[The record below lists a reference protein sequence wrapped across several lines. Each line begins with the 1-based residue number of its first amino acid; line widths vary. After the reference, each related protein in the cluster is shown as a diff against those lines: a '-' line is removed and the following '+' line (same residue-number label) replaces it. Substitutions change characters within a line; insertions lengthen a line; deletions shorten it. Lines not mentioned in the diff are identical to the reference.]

1 MPDILDNQDQ
11 PAVPPTPPEGAPPS
25 GAAPPPGG
33 NRNVIVLVVVIVAV
47 ALMLWVGVRQ
57 SRSGR
62 SALAI
67 PGSEMEIGKAAPD
80 FELST
85 LDGKAVHLSDFRGKA
100 VVLNFW
106 ATWCDP
112 CKVEMPWLVD
122 LQKQYGPQGL
132 QIVGVA
138 MDDSGKDAIQKF
150 AQQMGVNYVVLQGKN
165 AVGDAYGATG
175 YPTTVYIDRN
185 GKVLNHILG
194 LVSKSEIEDNIKHAL
209 AGGESQAA
217 STPAATAQGK

>member
-11 PAVPPTPPEGAPPS
+11 PTPPPTPPEGAPPS
-25 GAAPPPGG
+25 GPAPRQGAQ
-33 NRNVIVLVVVIVAV
+33 RNVMVLVVVIVAV

-57 SRSGR
+57 SRNGK

-67 PGSEMEIGKAAPD
+67 PGSAMEIGQPAPD

-122 LQKQYGPQGL
+122 LQKHYGPQGL

-194 LVSKSEIEDNIKHAL
+194 LVSKSEIEDNIKQAL
-209 AGGESQAA
+209 AGGESQTAG
-217 STPAATAQGK
+217 TPAAAQGK

>member
-1 MPDILDNQDQ
+1 MPEINDGPVN
-11 PAVPPTPPEGAPPS
+11 PPTPVPEGTPPG
-25 GAAPPPGG
+25 GAAPSAGG
-33 NRNVIVLVVVIVAV
+33 SRNVVVLVVVIVAV

-57 SRSGR
+57 SRTGK
-62 SALAI
+62 SALAV
-67 PGSEMEIGKAAPD
+67 PGAAMEIGQTAPD

-138 MDDSGKDAIQKF
+138 MDDSGKDEIQKF
-150 AQQMGVNYVVLQGKN
+150 AQTMGVNYVVLQGKN

-175 YPTTVYIDRN
+175 YPTTVYIDRS
-185 GKVLNHILG
+185 GKVVNKILG
-194 LVSKSEIEDNIKHAL
+194 LVSKSEIEDNIKQAL
-209 AGGESQAA
+209 AGGGSQTASAPAAA
-217 STPAATAQGK
+217 SQGK

>member
-1 MPDILDNQDQ
+1 M
-11 PAVPPTPPEGAPPS
+11 
-25 GAAPPPGG
+25 
-33 NRNVIVLVVVIVAV
+33 VLVVVIVAV

-57 SRSGR
+57 SRTGK
-62 SALAI
+62 SALAV
-67 PGSEMEIGKAAPD
+67 PGAAMEIGQPAPD

-85 LDGKAVHLSDFRGKA
+85 LDGKAVHLSDYRGKA

-122 LQKQYGPQGL
+122 LQQRYGPQGL

-138 MDDSGKDAIQKF
+138 MDDSGKDAIQTF

-194 LVSKSEIEDNIKHAL
+194 LVSKSEIEDNIKQAL
-209 AGGESQAA
+209 AGGTSQTA
-217 STPAATAQGK
+217 STPAASAQGK